1 MPAITP
7 TNTFAAL
14 IGPIQLSLLDTNF
27 TQLANAINAIGIV
40 SGTGTVTI
48 GPPASGIGLV
58 VSSSVS
64 ASSVSLTNC
73 PGDFIGS
80 ANNYVQVDVHNSSNG
95 GSASSDF
102 IATADTGS
110 DTTLFVDVGINSSGF
125 SDATWTISGA
135 LDSYLYASD
144 GALTVG
150 TKAAKSISF
159 HTGGTLAA
167 NIRGT
172 ISSAGNWTIN
182 PTGIGNSLNVNVTGG
197 NGVGISAAA
206 AAGAYLFIAGNGAA
220 QGTQGLTL
228 FHDSTGAYL
237 QTNTNDGLA
246 IKTNGTTRLTVSS
259 VGAVS
264 VSGTTSGDT
273 LTVTAAGNNRAIVV
287 QGSGTGTALAVTAT
301 ATGAGV
307 TIQTP
312 ASSSVV
318 ALDVVSGASATA
330 PTARFLSNTNGLP
343 PLRLDS
349 NAAAEA
355 YITFFKGNN
364 TGANTL
370 TPTWTNYPGTAGTKN
385 PTSWVPVYLNGGL
398 TLGWIPVFT

>member
-1 MPAITP
+1 M
-7 TNTFAAL
+7 
-14 IGPIQLSLLDTNF
+14 SLLDTNF

-40 SGTGTVTI
+40 GGTGTVTI

-80 ANNYVQVDVHNSSNG
+80 ANSYVQVDVHNSSNG
-95 GSASSDF
+95 GSSSSDF

-172 ISSAGNWTIN
+172 ISSSGNWTIN
-182 PTGIGNSLNVNVTGG
+182 TPTSGTALTVGGAVVCTASANVNNVIYTSTNTGASSSSLFTDSSTSG
-197 NGVGISAAA
+197 LSLTVYNSAY
-206 AAGAYLFIAGNGAA
+206 AAG
-220 QGTQGLTL
+220 
-228 FHDSTGAYL
+228 STF
-237 QTNTNDGLA
+237 
-246 IKTNGTTRLTVSS
+246 S
-259 VGAVS
+259 VGANGVS
-264 VSGTTSGDT
+264 INNNGGGPLSIGTSVGAAFSIFTNNVSRISVASGGAVSISGQLGINGASGTSG
-273 LTVTAAGNNRAIVV
+273 LTGWGTPSGGVV
-287 QGSGTGTALAVTAT
+287 VANYPGAT
-301 ATGAGV
+301 ATLV
-307 TIQTP
+307 QT
-312 ASSSVV
+312 
-318 ALDVVSGASATA
+318 
-330 PTARFLSNTNGLP
+330 
-343 PLRLDS
+343 S
-349 NAAAEA
+349 NALAQVISQLIAFG
-355 YITFFKGNN
+355 IFK
-364 TGANTL
+364 
-370 TPTWTNYPGTAGTKN
+370 
-385 PTSWVPVYLNGGL
+385 V
-398 TLGWIPVFT
+398 